1 MALRLDDPAAGK
13 TPMRRSNRG
22 QSSLP
27 PRPDFDALEEAAT
40 RPSSSRR
47 VTFMNLVGD
56 LNLAWSNNES
66 LFIYILMLLLG
77 TDEKA
82 AAIVFATLNTT
93 RARLDLA
100 QRLAKISVTDKAVR
114 AELNEILD
122 RFSAATRLRN
132 DLSHATFVLDSQG
145 EITHTQHMKVEES
158 RGNLRFGVRR
168 AVDDARLD
176 EISRTIRE
184 LHTLNRRIWDLMP
197 LLENATQATR

>member
-1 MALRLDDPAAGK
+1 
-13 TPMRRSNRG
+13 MRMLSRG
-22 QSSLP
+22 QAALP
-27 PRPDFDALEEAAT
+27 PRPDFDVLEAAAA

-47 VTFMNLVGD
+47 VAFMNLVGD

-66 LFIYILMLLLG
+66 LFIYVLMWLLG
-77 TDEKA
+77 SDEKA

-93 RARLDLA
+93 RARLDLV
-100 QRLAKISVTDKAVR
+100 QRLAKIALADKAVR
-114 AELNEILD
+114 SELNEIVE

-158 RGNLRFGVRR
+158 RGSLRFGVRR
-168 AVDDARLD
+168 AVDDARLE

-184 LHTLNRRIWDLMP
+184 LHALNRRIWDLMP
-197 LLENATQATR
+197 ALEKATEGAR